1 MCIVS
6 CGYLSLTFLL
16 MLIPWWI
23 ICHFSSSLKS
33 PTPGFVLQAGLLDN
47 PEKSFS
53 LPVYAEAMA
62 RASLRSGPTCAPRPG
77 HGVDP
82 RVINYLDIDA
92 TIDTSF
98 PSDCL
103 LDSKCNP
110 RSGEIFECCSD
121 DSMSS

>member
-1 MCIVS
+1 
-6 CGYLSLTFLL
+6 

-23 ICHFSSSLKS
+23 ICHFSLSLRS
-33 PTPGFVLQAGLLDN
+33 PTPSFVLQAGLLDS

-53 LPVYAEAMA
+53 LPIYADAMA
-62 RASLRSGPTCAPRPG
+62 RASLKSGPTCAPRPG

-82 RVINYLDIDA
+82 RVLNYLDIDA

-98 PSDCL
+98 PSDCS
-103 LDSKCNP
+103 DSGCSP
-110 RSGEIFECCSD
+110 HSGEIFERCSD

>member
-1 MCIVS
+1 
-6 CGYLSLTFLL
+6 

-23 ICHFSSSLKS
+23 ICHFSSSMRYRTL
-33 PTPGFVLQAGLLDN
+33 GVVLQAGLLDS

-53 LPVYAEAMA
+53 LPVYTEAMA
-62 RASLRSGPTCAPRPG
+62 RAYLRSGPTCAHRPG

-82 RVINYLDIDA
+82 RVLNYLDVDA

-98 PSDCL
+98 PSDC
-103 LDSKCNP
+103 SISGCSP
-110 RSGEIFECCSD
+110 RSGEIFERCSD

>member
-1 MCIVS
+1 VLI
-6 CGYLSLTFLL
+6 
-16 MLIPWWI
+16 LIPWWI
-23 ICHFSSSLKS
+23 ICHFISSLRS
-33 PTPGFVLQAGLLDN
+33 PTPGFVLQADLLDS

-53 LPVYAEAMA
+53 LLVYTDAMA
-62 RASLRSGPTCAPRPG
+62 RASLKSGPTCAPQPG

-82 RVINYLDIDA
+82 RILNYFDIDA

-98 PSDCL
+98 FLDCSDSRC
-103 LDSKCNP
+103 SS

>member
-1 MCIVS
+1 
-6 CGYLSLTFLL
+6 

-23 ICHFSSSLKS
+23 ICHFSSSLRS
-33 PTPGFVLQAGLLDN
+33 PTPGFVLQAGLLDS

-103 LDSKCNP
+103 DSGCSS
-110 RSGEIFECCSD
+110 RSGEIFEHCSD

>member
-1 MCIVS
+1 MYIVS

-16 MLIPWWI
+16 MLIPCWI
-23 ICHFSSSLKS
+23 ICHFSSSLRS
-33 PTPGFVLQAGLLDN
+33 PTPGFVLQAGLLDS

-62 RASLRSGPTCAPRPG
+62 HASLRTGPTCAPRPG

-82 RVINYLDIDA
+82 RVLNYLDIDA
-92 TIDTSF
+92 TVDTSF
-98 PSDCL
+98 PSDCS
-103 LDSKCNP
+103 DSGCSP
-110 RSGEIFECCSD
+110 RSGEIFEHCSD

>member
-23 ICHFSSSLKS
+23 ICHFSSSLRS
-33 PTPGFVLQAGLLDN
+33 PTLGFVLQAILLDS

-53 LPVYAEAMA
+53 LPIYAEAMA

-82 RVINYLDIDA
+82 RVLNYLDVDA
-92 TIDTSF
+92 TVDTSF
-98 PSDCL
+98 PSDSS
-103 LDSKCNP
+103 DSGCSP
-110 RSGEIFECCSD
+110 RSGKIFERCSD
-121 DSMSS
+121 NSMSS

>member
-1 MCIVS
+1 
-6 CGYLSLTFLL
+6 
-16 MLIPWWI
+16 MLILWWI
-23 ICHFSSSLKS
+23 ICHFSSSLRS
-33 PTPGFVLQAGLLDN
+33 PTLGFVLQAGLLDS

-82 RVINYLDIDA
+82 RVLNYLDIDA
-92 TIDTSF
+92 TVDTSF
-98 PSDCL
+98 PSDCS
-103 LDSKCNP
+103 DSGSSP
-110 RSGEIFECCSD
+110 RSGEIFERCSD